1 MKYKTDLILPICWMC
16 MCVGCI
22 LFWVFFFNEKS
33 DLKAQLAYKDSTI
46 TRLCEEI
53 EHKYALYR
61 ALYEQDKQCEFELLI
76 MAIIDIESGGNPNAT
91 NGRDNGL
98 MQIDNGVFCPE
109 QNIID
114 GSKILAELI
123 VKTANIECHICKNC
137 ENCNYENIIHRSL
150 TSYNRGWTGA
160 NRYYAKHNKFDS
172 EYSKKV
178 LKKYKE
184 YKEK

>member
-1 MKYKTDLILPICWMC
+1 MKNKSDLILLIGWMF
-16 MCVGCI
+16 VGLCF
-22 LFWVFFFNEKS
+22 LASWYFGMKQKS
-33 DLKAQLAYKDSTI
+33 ELKSQLAYKDSTI

-53 EHKYALYR
+53 EHKDALYR
-61 ALYEQDKQCEFELLI
+61 ALYEQEEQCEFELLI
-76 MAIIDIESGGNPNAT
+76 MAIIDVESGGNPNAT

-98 MQIDNGVFCPE
+98 MQINNGVFCPE

-114 GSKILAELI
+114 GSKILQD
-123 VKTANIECHICKNC
+123 
-137 ENCNYENIIHRSL
+137 IIHRSL
-150 TSYNRGWTGA
+150 TAYNRGWTGA